1 MPAPGATKESTWWMS
16 YQEMHDD
23 RVDVFSNW
31 LWRGPHTFSY
41 LARAT
46 HAGHF
51 VVPAATVE
59 EMYVPATHARLAPQ
73 WLDVRT
79 Q

>member
-1 MPAPGATKESTWWMS
+1 MS

-23 RVDVFSNW
+23 RVDAFANW

-46 HAGHF
+46 HAGRF